1 MSRPPEAP
9 RPPSTPAT
17 PASLVASSAL
27 TGYLAALATVVIWAG
42 FILVSRLGGK
52 TGLTSWDIIALRL
65 GTGGLILLPFCWSI
79 PRSIWLNRRIWLMA
93 AIGSLCFL
101 VLAYAGFKLAPAAHG
116 AILMPGMQPFLVTAL
131 ALVIMG
137 ARPSR
142 KRLWGLVPIALGVAC
157 VAAPQLMGS
166 HEGPN
171 TLAGDALLLAASIS
185 WATYSVLVRHW
196 AFDAWTLTRVLAV
209 GSAVVYLPVYWLF
222 LPKGLDTVPTSMLVL
237 QALYQ
242 GIGPTIVAML
252 LFLRAVAILGAERTG
267 ALVALVPVIAGLGAV
282 PLLDEPLTAWL
293 VAGLVLVSGGAYLSS
308 RPEHPTR
315 PPKIN

>member
-9 RPPSTPAT
+9 RPSPT
-17 PASLVASSAL
+17 PASLATPPPSAL

-42 FILVSRLGGK
+42 FILISRLGGK

-65 GTGGLILLPFCWSI
+65 GTGSLILLPFCWSI
-79 PRSIWLNRRIWLMA
+79 PRSIWFNRRIWLMA
-93 AIGSLCFL
+93 AIGSLSFL

-131 ALVIMG
+131 AFVIIG

-142 KRLWGLVPIALGVAC
+142 QRLWGLVPIALGVAC
-157 VAAPQLMGS
+157 VAVPQLVGS

-171 TLAGDALLLAASIS
+171 TLGGDALLLGASIS
-185 WATYSVLVRHW
+185 WAAYSVLVRQW
-196 AFDAWTLTRVLAV
+196 AFDAWTLTRVMAV

-282 PLLDEPLTAWL
+282 PLLDEPLTIWL

-308 RPEHPTR
+308 RPEHPR
-315 PPKIN
+315 HPEK